1 MGQRMGQPKKWA
13 KEWASP
19 KSGPRNGPAQK
30 VGQGMGQ
37 HKKWDRNGPAND
49 GNNGDGDVCEG
60 PCDLLE
66 AMFGRVIGWALKFRA
81 SNLEQ
86 RGLGYGSKDDGIKLF
101 AHTFIHATT
110 RLSAGRQMP

>member
-1 MGQRMGQPKKWA
+1 MGQPKKWA
-13 KEWASP
+13 RG
-19 KSGPRNGPAQK
+19 SGAMWWLPAEMCGGSWSCVVAPTGLGAK
-30 VGQGMGQ
+30 LG
-37 HKKWDRNGPAND
+37 
-49 GNNGDGDVCEG
+49 
-60 PCDLLE
+60 

-81 SNLEQ
+81 TRLEQ